1 MHNGGRNEK
10 YTFRFENISFRF
22 TIVEHFVLRIIDV
35 MEKLGYPL
43 EDKPYYNDY
52 ALYVAMNQVVSDHG
66 ETIASILNKDS
77 IALVE
82 PTELAKYAYKL
93 ALDLLKDKDLVYD
106 IREYFLK

>member
-22 TIVEHFVLRIIDV
+22 TIVEHFVLRII
-35 MEKLGYPL
+35 
-43 EDKPYYNDY
+43 
-52 ALYVAMNQVVSDHG
+52 
-66 ETIASILNKDS
+66 

-82 PTELAKYAYKL
+82 PTELAKYVYKL
-93 ALDLLKDKDLVYD
+93 ALDLLKDKDGVYD